1 MQKTQVPSCRNLY
14 KSCSW
19 LCSLRCLI
27 PPRGR
32 RWQVDRS
39 TSQGQVYLWVHGS
52 NVSPGPAAVGD
63 KPVSIKSI
71 VMITTEIKH
80 PTWHCLSIPQTAA
93 FGAPIM
99 SARAGMSTLRGN
111 SHFDNVSSICLKF
124 FLVPF
129 FFLAALLLGLQK
141 LPVLVT
147 HSKICAVQSVLEYL
161 LSTWIKS
168 SRQLIGVSRNSVLSK
183 CTIQLNR
190 ATG

>member
-1 MQKTQVPSCRNLY
+1 MCKKTQVPSCRDLY
-14 KSCSW
+14 RSCSW
-19 LCSLRCLI
+19 LRSLRCSI

-52 NVSPGPAAVGD
+52 NVSAGPAAVGD

-93 FGAPIM
+93 FGAPII
-99 SARAGMSTLRGN
+99 SVRAGMSTLRGN

-124 FLVPF
+124 FF
-129 FFLAALLLGLQK
+129 FFKSLFSFWLQYC
-141 LPVLVT
+141 LVCKSFQSWWLT
-147 HSKICAVQSVLEYL
+147 AKFVQSKVSLNIFY
-161 LSTWIKS
+161 
-168 SRQLIGVSRNSVLSK
+168 QLG
-183 CTIQLNR
+183 
-190 ATG
+190 